1 MNIIFDKKISAGFIL
16 FGVLIILFFVS
27 LKIGEINISIL
38 DFLTNKLSLKD
49 KIILKNL
56 RLTRTLGGIIA
67 GGILGLSGCI
77 LQNIL
82 RNPLASPFT
91 IGVSQGAA
99 FGAAFAIIF
108 FNGNLIL
115 ASAFGGS
122 LITIFILFAIS
133 LIPEIKPESLI
144 LAGVA
149 ISSFFTAAT
158 MFLKYFAN
166 DIQVASAVF
175 WTFGDLSK
183 SNFKNIL
190 LMFIVFLP
198 VFIFFFK
205 NSWNYNA
212 FLWGEETA
220 KSLGVNVKFF
230 IVISLILSSFICS
243 ITIAYLGIIGF
254 IGFIAPHIIRMT
266 IGNDYRFL
274 IPYSAI
280 NGANILLL
288 SDIFSRIILKP
299 VIIPV
304 GIITSFLGVPLFL
317 YILLKQRNVRS

>member
-1 MNIIFDKKISAGFIL
+1 MFKLDKKIIIGILLILIL
-16 FGVLIILFFVS
+16 FILFFVS
-27 LKIGEINISIL
+27 LKIGDVNISII
-38 DFLTNKLSLKD
+38 DFIFNKLSK
-49 KIILKNL
+49 KNRIILENL
-56 RLTRTLGGIIA
+56 RLTRTLGGIVA

-108 FNGNLIL
+108 LKSNFIL
-115 ASAFGGS
+115 LSAFGGS
-122 LITIFILFAIS
+122 LITIFILFLIS
-133 LIPEIKPESLI
+133 LLPDIKSESLI

-183 SNFKNIL
+183 SDFHNIS
-190 LMFIVFLP
+190 LMTIVF
-198 VFIFFFK
+198 FISFLFFFK

-212 FLWGEETA
+212 FLWGEDIAQT
-220 KSLGVNVKFF
+220 LGVNIKIF
-230 IVISLILSSFICS
+230 IICSLIFSSFICS

-254 IGFIAPHIIRMT
+254 VGFIAPHIIRML
-266 IGNDYRFL
+266 IGNDYRYL

-280 NGANILLL
+280 NGANILLFADIL
-288 SDIFSRIILKP
+288 SRTILKP
-299 VIIPV
+299 IIIPV

-317 YILLKQRNVRS
+317 YILLRKRNVRS

>member
-1 MNIIFDKKISAGFIL
+1 MSKKISLGIIL
-16 FGVLIILFFVS
+16 IFSLIILFFVS
-27 LKIGEINISIL
+27 LKIGDINISII
-38 DFLTNKLSLKD
+38 DFLLNKLTPKQTV
-49 KIILKNL
+49 ILKNL
-56 RLTRTLGGIIA
+56 RLTRTIGAVVA
-67 GGILGLSGCI
+67 GAILGVSGCI

-91 IGVSQGAA
+91 IGVSQGAG
-99 FGAAFAIIF
+99 FGASFAIIF
-108 FNGNLIL
+108 LQNKFIIL
-115 ASAFGGS
+115 SAFTGS
-122 LITIFILFAIS
+122 LITIFILFLIS
-133 LIPEIKPESLI
+133 LLPQIKSESLI

-183 SNFKNIL
+183 ADFSNIL
-190 LMFIVFLP
+190 KMTIVFVP
-198 VFIFFFK
+198 VLIYFFK
-205 NSWNYNA
+205 NCWNYNA
-212 FLWGEETA
+212 FLWGDDTA

-230 IVISLILSSFICS
+230 VVISLILSSLICS
-243 ITIAYLGIIGF
+243 VTIAYLGIIGF
-254 IGFIAPHIIRMT
+254 IGFIAPHIVRML
-266 IGNDYRFL
+266 IGNDYRIL

-280 NGANILLL
+280 NGANILLF
-288 SDIFSRIILKP
+288 SDILSRVILKP

-317 YILLKQRNVRS
+317 YILLRQKNA